1 MTRDI
6 ILHVETS
13 EPRTRLDKFLK
24 MKFPDTSRGTFQR
37 LIESGDVL
45 VDNQPT
51 KSTHH
56 PQAGEEISIQWPEP
70 VAPDAQPE
78 NIPLN
83 ILFEDEQLIVLNK
96 PAGMVMHPAAGH
108 ATGTLVNAL
117 LHYCAGKLSGI
128 GGVARPGI
136 VHRLDKDTSGC
147 LVVAKDDSTH
157 LALST
162 QFADR
167 KTTKI
172 YQALVC
178 GHPPKTKYTVNAP
191 IARHPVHRKKM
202 AVVESGRPSHTDL
215 HVVEVL
221 NKAALVEATLHTGR
235 THQIRVHLQ
244 HLGCP
249 LVGDPVYGGRLVRNF
264 EQTTGYKAPRQ
275 MLHASALGFI
285 HPVSGKKLT
294 IETPLP
300 EDFVDAISSLK
311 TR

>member
-56 PQAGEEISIQWPEP
+56 PKAGEEISIQWPEP

-157 LALST
+157 LTLST

-202 AVVESGRPSHTDL
+202 AVVESGRPSNTDL

-264 EQTTGYKAPRQ
+264 EQTTDYKAPRQ

-300 EDFVDAISSLK
+300 EDFIDAISSLK